1 MVARNVD
8 AHVAQLDPP
17 VRELV
22 EALRKVVREAAP
34 EAKESLKWGTPCYE
48 RNGLLCSI
56 HSARGYARLQFFRG
70 ASLADPAGLLEGA
83 GKGMRHVKV
92 RSADSIPSVAL
103 RALVREA
110 VRLNTP
116 G

>member
-8 AHVAQLDPP
+8 AYVARLEPP
-17 VRELV
+17 IRELV
-22 EALRKVVREAAP
+22 EALRKLVREAAP
-34 EAKESLKWGTPCYE
+34 EAEESLKWGTPCYE
-48 RNGLLCSI
+48 HNGLLCSI
-56 HSARGYARLQFFRG
+56 GPARAYARLQFFPG
-70 ASLADPAGLLEGA
+70 ASLADPAGLLEGT

-92 RSADSIPSVAL
+92 RSADSIPSAAL